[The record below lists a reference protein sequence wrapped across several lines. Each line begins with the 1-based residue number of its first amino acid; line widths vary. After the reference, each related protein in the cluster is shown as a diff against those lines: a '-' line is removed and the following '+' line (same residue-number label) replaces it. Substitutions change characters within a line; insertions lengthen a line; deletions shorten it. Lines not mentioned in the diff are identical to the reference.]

1 VQLSPDTADA
11 TAVDQDVDYREL
23 MEEPAGGQ
31 NHGRVTT
38 IAPEE
43 LGRQLPLGVDEAQ
56 AHEFVK
62 SGGWSIVDPLHD
74 GRASGAVA
82 HRGAI
87 HPDEYVDDDVVRAAV
102 ESRLGFT
109 TDEVR
114 SVFRQGRLTPEQGEL
129 RARIDARLLALSRAG
144 ANMVEV
150 GRALGLRVRTE
161 RPSGGGDD
169 CPVID
174 SALARARAAEEMA
187 A

>member
-1 VQLSPDTADA
+1 VQLSSETAGA
-11 TAVDQDVDYREL
+11 TAATQDVDYREL

-144 ANMVEV
+144 ANM
-150 GRALGLRVRTE
+150 TE
-161 RPSGGGDD
+161 
-169 CPVID
+169 
-174 SALARARAAEEMA
+174 LARLVGFGETADGTWPKALKNAIRRAKDAEA
-187 A
+187 SA